1 MQHGCPGKPIRVVLD
16 HYLLTWQNLESF
28 TTMTITTYSKQ
39 NSAGKTTFYYYNES
53 YSNKVG
59 NKVVMNE
66 TNHYFL
72 RNSAVELRR
81 AEPYDNW
88 PLDANG
94 QTYLQESDWAAIE
107 NTALARF
114 EGKLRKGSASLGVT
128 LAQWKQA
135 RDMIATRA
143 GATARMLSLAEDRIK
158 TSRSLRDR
166 LKGRPNQLAGLVLE
180 GEFGWVPLYK
190 DIIATMTTVCGDD
203 AIPPP
208 SVKASHREVV
218 ARFQKRPP
226 INTTLQSAFD
236 LEGWQRV
243 TLKAR
248 VQVTNPNLWLLNRLG
263 LINLPGVLWDI
274 VPWSFVVNM
283 FSNVGAI
290 VNSFTSE
297 IGIDVTGKSTTR
309 SAYLLRTQDIY
320 RRGDT
325 QDEIGK
331 SKIVQKYK
339 KRTVG
344 SFPTRQL
351 VLKTPELNWELAMI
365 ACALVVQKANNIS
378 KLIR

>member
-1 MQHGCPGKPIRVVLD
+1 
-16 HYLLTWQNLESF
+16 
-28 TTMTITTYSKQ
+28 MTITTYSKQ

-59 NKVVMNE
+59 NKVIMNE

-72 RNSAVELRR
+72 RNNAVELRR

-94 QTYLQESDWAAIE
+94 QTYLTESDWAGIE
-107 NTALARF
+107 STALSRF

-128 LAQWKQA
+128 LASWKQA

-143 GATARMLSLAEDRIK
+143 GATARMLSLAEERIK
-158 TSRSLRDR
+158 SSRSLRDR

-180 GEFGWVPLYK
+180 GEFGWVPLYQ
-190 DIIATMTTVCGDD
+190 DIVAVATTVCGPD
-203 AIPPP
+203 AIPAP
-208 SVKASHREVV
+208 SVKASHRSVV
-218 ARFQKRPP
+218 AKIQPRPP
-226 INTTLQSAFD
+226 INTSLQSAFS

-248 VQVTNPNLWLLNRLG
+248 VSVTNPNLWLLNRLG
-263 LINLPGVLWDI
+263 LINLPGIAWDL

-290 VNSFTSE
+290 VNSLTSE

-309 SAYLLRTQDIY
+309 SAYLLRTEDIY

-325 QDEIGK
+325 QDEIGR

-339 KRTVG
+339 RREVG

-351 VLKTPELNWELAMI
+351 VLRTPEMNWELAAI
-365 ACALVVQKANNIS
+365 ACSLVVQKASNIS